1 MTKIDDAALRQLF
14 LDARTQNKWLPKDVT
29 DAQLREIVDI
39 MKMGPTS
46 MNTQPMRIV
55 FVRSQAAK
63 ERLKP
68 LLTPGNQ
75 EKTMSAPVC
84 AILGNDMKFYEHL
97 PKVFPHKADAKAMYE
112 GKEAMIQGTAFRNGT
127 LQGAYFMIAARAIGL
142 DVGAMSGVESR
153 RRRCGVLG
161 GHVGQDQLPVQRRL
175 RRSHRCHGPPA
186 ALRVRRDRQG
196 GLRPGTVERTAPLAC
211 GP

>member
-1 MTKIDDAALRQLF
+1 MRKIDDAAMRQLF
-14 LDARTQNKWLPKDVT
+14 LDARTQNKWLPRDVT

-55 FVRSQAAK
+55 FVRSQTAK

-75 EKTMSAPVC
+75 EKTMAAPVC

-97 PKVFPHKADAKAMYE
+97 PKIFPHKPDAKAMYE
-112 GKEAMIQGTAFRNGT
+112 GKDAMISGTAFRNGT
-127 LQGAYFMIAARAIGL
+127 LQGAYFMLAARAIGL
-142 DVGAMSGVESR
+142 DVGAMSGVNLE
-153 RRRCGVLG
+153 GVDKEFWAGTSVKTNFLCS
-161 GHVGQDQLPVQRRL
+161 VGYGDPAGVMQRLPRFTFDEIAQV
-175 RRSHRCHGPPA
+175 
-186 ALRVRRDRQG
+186 V
-196 GLRPGTVERTAPLAC
+196 
-211 GP
+211 

>member
-142 DVGAMSGVESR
+142 DVGAMSGVNLD
-153 RRRCGVLG
+153 GVDAAFWAGTSVKTNFLCS
-161 GHVGQDQLPVQRRL
+161 VGYGDPTGVMGRLPRFEFDEIAKV
-175 RRSHRCHGPPA
+175 
-186 ALRVRRDRQG
+186 V
-196 GLRPGTVERTAPLAC
+196 
-211 GP
+211 

>member
-29 DAQLREIVDI
+29 DAQLHEIVDI

-46 MNTQPMRIV
+46 MNTQPMRII

-63 ERLKP
+63 EKLKP

-75 EKTMSAPVC
+75 EKTMTAPVC

-142 DVGAMSGVESR
+142 DVGAMSGVNLD
-153 RRRCGVLG
+153 GVDKEFWAGTAVKTNFLCS
-161 GHVGQDQLPVQRRL
+161 VGYGDPSGVMGRLPRFTFDEIANV
-175 RRSHRCHGPPA
+175 
-186 ALRVRRDRQG
+186 V
-196 GLRPGTVERTAPLAC
+196 
-211 GP
+211 